1 MSNYEV
7 SNAIIY
13 YSLKCSRNHISSII
27 WIPKNTEKKD
37 IEELTTDNRIRIWN
51 KKLNILVESNEAL
64 IDKVLAS
71 DGAIVIENN
80 GDVMYESV
88 FSKVEKIKS
97 SSGVLV
103 GSGETATKN
112 LAQNGVAIK
121 VSQDGTIKVFSGNDK
136 FCY

>member
-1 MSNYEV
+1 
-7 SNAIIY
+7 
-13 YSLKCSRNHISSII
+13 
-27 WIPKNTEKKD
+27 

-103 GSGETATKN
+103 GSGETANKKPGSKWCCN
-112 LAQNGVAIK
+112 KG
-121 VSQDGTIKVFSGNDK
+121 
-136 FCY
+136 